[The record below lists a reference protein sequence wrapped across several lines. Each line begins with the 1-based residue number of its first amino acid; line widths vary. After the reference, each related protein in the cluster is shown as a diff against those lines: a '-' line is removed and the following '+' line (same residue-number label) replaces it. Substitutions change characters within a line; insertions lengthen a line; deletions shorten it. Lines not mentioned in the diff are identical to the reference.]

1 MSEVKPQE
9 LINELQ
15 ILELRKSLPF
25 LQGQCFLNYAA
36 TCPVPSSSI
45 KAMQDEIGLM
55 QEPLGKHFYQSLNK
69 VELIRKELARFL
81 GAHAGEIAFVQNTS
95 SAVSTIAL
103 ALNLQTG
110 DRVLV
115 PDNEFPSNYY
125 PWKNLERFGVEL
137 VPFSIEKN
145 QTITEALKNIDL
157 KNVKVISVSAVSF
170 ETGKRIDLKEFADF
184 CRKNKIYSCVD
195 AIQAI
200 GNTPINCAEMGFDF
214 MGSGSQKWLLG
225 PVGCGFIY
233 ARKELLETLF
243 VPMVG
248 WTSHRYP
255 EYFDLSKLE
264 FSNEMTRFE
273 PGLPNYVPILGMGE
287 SLRLINSFGIDKVHA
302 QIQSHLEYLSNQ
314 LTALGLELFTGEN
327 DLTAG
332 ILCFRIPQ
340 KIDHRK
346 VHEYFEKKKIS
357 VTVRGDYVRVSPHFF
372 TLRSELEVFIKS
384 VSELIEKPLPTTTPT
399 LTPSMTQVAQ
409 QDPVIIN
416 GATGNLGMLIAK
428 QFLAHDQ
435 AIFLIGRNEAKMI
448 AFLQNLSAKEKT
460 LIAGSALVDFTS
472 EDWLPK
478 LKSQMPNLKYSGLI
492 NSSGGL
498 TVDLLE
504 NQTEKQIRDIFE
516 VQFFAPLQ
524 LIQTYL
530 KEWRNASSHGVLNIL
545 SSSGRCGYPLLSTYA
560 SSHAALWTL
569 TESLQREQANHVP
582 FMTYIAQSQHSPL
595 QKDMGRT
602 SLRYYQIGKS
612 FDYAIPEDVALDV
625 ISQFFEGKSHK
636 ADFNLKLKLWINAL
650 APDFFSKQVAKAWRR

>member
-1 MSEVKPQE
+1 MTE
-9 LINELQ
+9 LKL
-15 ILELRKSLPF
+15 LEFRKGLPF

-36 TCPVPSSSI
+36 TCPVPTSSI
-45 KAMQDEIGLM
+45 KVMQDEIGLM

-69 VELIRKELARFL
+69 VEMIRKELARFL

-103 ALNLQTG
+103 ALNLQSG
-110 DRVLV
+110 DKVLV

-137 VPFSIEKN
+137 VPFSIKKD
-145 QTITEALKNIDL
+145 QTITDALSGLDL
-157 KNVKVISVSAVSF
+157 NNVKVISVSAVSF

-184 CRKNKIYSCVD
+184 CRRNKVYSCVD

-200 GNTPINCAEMGFDF
+200 GNTPINCREMGFDF
-214 MGSGSQKWLLG
+214 LASGSQKWLLG
-225 PVGCGFIY
+225 SVGCGFIY
-233 ARKELLETLF
+233 ARTELLETLF

-255 EYFDLSKLE
+255 EYFDLTKLE

-287 SLRLINSFGIDKVHA
+287 SLRLINDFGIDKVHA
-302 QIQSHLEYLSNQ
+302 QIQGHLRFLNEK
-314 LTALGLELFTGEN
+314 LTALNLELLTGEK

-340 KIDHRK
+340 KVDHRK
-346 VHEYFEKKKIS
+346 VHEFFEKKKIS

-372 TLRSELEVFIKS
+372 TLHSELEFFVKS
-384 VSELIEKPLPTTTPT
+384 VAELIEKPLPQAHTVTAKSAVSTS
-399 LTPSMTQVAQ
+399 LQE
-409 QDPVIIN
+409 PVIIN
-416 GATGNLGMLIAK
+416 GATGNLGMLVAK

-435 AIFLIGRNEAKMI
+435 AIFLLGRNEPKMT
-448 AFLQNLSAKEKT
+448 AFLHNLSAKEKA

-472 EDWLPK
+472 EGWLQK
-478 LKSQMPNLKYSGLI
+478 LKSQMPAIKYSGLI
-492 NSSGGL
+492 NASGGL

-504 NQTEKQIRDIFE
+504 NQNEKQIREIFE

-530 KEWRNASSHGVLNIL
+530 KEWKSNSPLGVLNIL

-569 TESLQREQANHVP
+569 TESLQREQAEHVP
-582 FMTYIAQSQHSPL
+582 FMTYVAQSQHSPL

-612 FDYAIPEDVALDV
+612 FDYAIPEDVAIDV
-625 ISQFFEGKSHK
+625 VNQFFEGESHK
-636 ADFNLKLKLWINAL
+636 ADFNLKLKLWINAI
-650 APDFFSKQVAKAWRR
+650 APDFFSKQIAKAWRR

>member
-1 MSEVKPQE
+1 MMTE
-9 LINELQ
+9 LE
-15 ILELRKSLPF
+15 ILEFRKKLPF

-36 TCPVPSSSI
+36 TCPVPDSSV

-69 VELIRKELARFL
+69 VEMIRKNLASFL
-81 GAHAGEIAFVQNTS
+81 GAHASEIAFVQNTS

-103 ALNLQTG
+103 ALNLQEG

-137 VPFSIEKN
+137 VPFSISKD
-145 QTITEALKNIDL
+145 QTITQALQGIDL

-200 GNTPINCAEMGFDF
+200 GNSPIHCHDMGFDF
-214 MGSGSQKWLLG
+214 MASGSQKWLLG
-225 PVGCGFIY
+225 SVGCGFVY
-233 ARKELLETLF
+233 AKRELLDTLF

-273 PGLPNYVPILGMGE
+273 PGLPNYIPIIGMGE
-287 SLRLINSFGIDKVHA
+287 SLKLFMEIGIDRIHEK
-302 QIQSHLEYLSNQ
+302 IQDHLKFLTEQ
-314 LTALGLELFTGEN
+314 LQSLNLELLTSPK

-332 ILCFRIPQ
+332 IVCFKIPQ
-340 KIDHRK
+340 KVDHRK
-346 VHEYFEKKKIS
+346 VHEYFEKKQIS
-357 VTVRGDYVRVSPHFF
+357 VTVRGNYVRISPHFF
-372 TLRSELEVFIKS
+372 TLHSELETFITA
-384 VSELIEKPLPTTTPT
+384 VAELLEKPIPVMATKAITAAITTSKQEP
-399 LTPSMTQVAQ
+399 
-409 QDPVIIN
+409 IIVN
-416 GATGNLGMLIAK
+416 GATGNLGLLVVK
-428 QFLAHDQ
+428 QLLTHDQ
-435 AIFLIGRNEAKMI
+435 SVFLIGRSEIKMRS
-448 AFLQNLSAKEKT
+448 LLHNLSEKEKS
-460 LIAGSALVDFTS
+460 LIAGHAIVDFMHQG
-472 EDWLPK
+472 WLEK
-478 LKSQMPNLKYSGLI
+478 LKVQVPKIKYAGLI
-492 NSSGGL
+492 NASGGL

-504 NQTEKQIRDIFE
+504 NQSEKEIREIFE

-530 KEWRNASSHGVLNIL
+530 KEWKSEKPLGVLSVL

-569 TESLQREQANHVP
+569 MESLQREQNGQVP

-612 FDYAIPEDVALDV
+612 FDYAIPEDVAIEV
-625 ISQFFEGKSHK
+625 VNQFFEGKANK
-636 ADFNLKLKLWINAL
+636 AEFNLQLKLWINAL
-650 APDFFSKQVAKAWRR
+650 APDFFTKQIAKAWRR